1 MIIYNEIF
9 DFLFGIMFHHTL
21 LTSSTKCKYKSV
33 TQIEV
38 LKFFDKEYTVHIGP
52 TLLNIRRV
60 SVLPVFSD
68 NSELI
73 SRIVFKS
80 ISLRHK
86 MRKKNW
92 HVFCELTKLWDTY
105 RLWLI
110 ISCWQIRNMRKFHEE
125 EFHPT
130 KWSETAYLKNYQIK
144 EPIPRTPVR
153 MLLLLWLMDI
163 SIRLCVDLRAL
174 NQELNIPLIH

>member
-86 MRKKNW
+86 MRKKN
-92 HVFCELTKLWDTY
+92 LTCILRIDEVVRYIQTVTNHIM
-105 RLWLI
+105 LTNT
-110 ISCWQIRNMRKFHEE
+110 QHEE
-125 EFHPT
+125 IPWRRIPPNQVKRNSIFKKLPNQG
-130 KWSETAYLKNYQIK
+130 ANPKNTS
-144 EPIPRTPVR
+144 PNASPVVI
-153 MLLLLWLMDI
+153 DGH
-163 SIRLCVDLRAL
+163 
-174 NQELNIPLIH
+174 QH